1 MFKKIILCPNAIRA
15 FVFFN
20 FLIPVSSVHAVET
33 KTDSLPRI
41 TLHEVSVSGTKLQNL
56 RSALPLQIISNKEL
70 TSLNAENIAEVAKH
84 FAGITVKDYGGIGGL
99 KTVSVRGLGALHTG
113 VSYDGSMMS
122 DVQSGQ
128 IDLSRFSIEN
138 IAEVTLSNGQPNTL
152 LQPARMF
159 SYSSVLSFSTKIP
172 EYDENHTFSGNISAK
187 AGSFG
192 LINPTIYI
200 LKNISRKWAVSMSVN
215 GLTANGE
222 YKFLSNLNSQ
232 GENMIEK
239 NRINSDVHSIRTE
252 INSSYKFNPFEYINL
267 KISHNYSERGLPGA
281 DTYYLSYATDRLS
294 DRNYLTQVQYQNR
307 KNCYLQYQ
315 FSGKFNNSSIIFR
328 EQSPNYS
335 SDIDYTHIDNF
346 TQNEYYLTSAFQ
358 FYLTH
363 NFTFSTSVDW
373 WYNNLF
379 SHSNMSFSQDA
390 APTRHSGLANVA
402 AKYTTD
408 QLTLSANLLYTLT
421 RETNQTGIASP
432 NRDKLSPT
440 ACMSYKP
447 FKDKELRI
455 RAFYKNIFRLP
466 TFNDL
471 YYHDFGYTN
480 LQPEVTNQYNAGM
493 TYFETGIPFFS
504 EFECSIDAY
513 YNRITDKISIVYG
526 MPFSTVRNIGRVDI
540 KGCDV
545 NLKLSKKLNSSTIR
559 LSANYT
565 FQLAQ
570 DYNSSSDTYLDQIPY
585 TPIHSGSA
593 SMSYQSGNWEC
604 GYNFLFSGKR
614 YSGQNS
620 NPQNRLKSYMDHSLF
635 GKLNVKMFSFQVEV
649 LNLTN
654 QNYEIIQYYPMP
666 GRNYRI
672 TLSYKF

>member
-1 MFKKIILCPNAIRA
+1 MFTKVIVCPNAIRA
-15 FVFFN
+15 FVSFN
-20 FLIPVSSVHAVET
+20 LLISISSLHAVEM
-33 KTDSLPRI
+33 KADSVPRI
-41 TLHEVSVSGTKLQNL
+41 NLHEVVVNGHQLQAG
-56 RSALPLQIISNKEL
+56 RAPLPLQIISNKEL
-70 TSLNAENIAEVAKH
+70 TTLNAENVADIAKH
-84 FAGITVKDYGGIGGL
+84 FAGVTVKDYGGIGGL
-99 KTVSVRGLGALHTG
+99 RTVSIRGLGALHTG
-113 VSYDGSMMS
+113 VSYDGIMMS

-159 SYSSVLSFSTKIP
+159 SYSSVLSFSTKIA
-172 EYDENHTFSGNISAK
+172 EYDEKHTISGNISAK

-192 LINPTIYI
+192 MINPMINI
-200 LKNISRKWAVSMSVN
+200 CKNISRKWAVSLSVN

-222 YKFLSNLNSQ
+222 YKFLSNLNTL
-232 GENMIEK
+232 GENMVEK
-239 NRINSDVHSIRTE
+239 NRINTDVHSIRTE
-252 INSSYKFNPFEYINL
+252 INSTCEFNPFEYINL
-267 KISHNYSERGLPGA
+267 KVSQNYSERGLPGS

-307 KNCYLQYQ
+307 KNCYFQYQ
-315 FSGKFNNSSIIFR
+315 FSGKFNNSSMIFT

-335 SDIDYTHIDNF
+335 ADIDHTHIDNYA
-346 TQNEYYLTSAFQ
+346 QNEYYLTSVFQ
-358 FYLTH
+358 FYPTH

-379 SHSNMSFSQDA
+379 SHSNLNFRQDA
-390 APTRHSGLANVA
+390 APTRHSGLANVV
-402 AKYTTD
+402 AKYTTN

-421 RETNQTGIASP
+421 RETNQTGAAP

-440 ACMSYKP
+440 VCMSYKP
-447 FKDKELRI
+447 FDDKKLRI

-480 LQPEVTNQYNAGM
+480 LKPEITNQYNAGM
-493 TYFETGIPFFS
+493 TYFETGIPFLS
-504 EFECSIDAY
+504 KFECSVDAY
-513 YNRITDKISIVYG
+513 YNQVKEKISIVYG
-526 MPFSTVRNIGRVDI
+526 MPFSSVRNIGRVDI

-545 NLKLSKKLNSSTIR
+545 NLKLSKKLNNSTIR

-565 FQLAQ
+565 LQLAQ
-570 DYNSSSDTYLDQIPY
+570 DYSSVSDTYLDIIPY
-585 TPIHSGSA
+585 TPIHSGSG
-593 SMSYQSGNWEC
+593 SISCQCGIWEC
-604 GYNFLFSGKR
+604 GYNYLFSGKR

-620 NPQNRLKSYMDHSLF
+620 NSQNILKPYLDHSLF
-635 GKLNVKMFSFQVEV
+635 GRLSIKKLSLQVEV

-654 QNYEIIQYYPMP
+654 LNYEIVQYYPMP

>member
-1 MFKKIILCPNAIRA
+1 MFTKVIVCPNVIRA

-20 FLIPVSSVHAVET
+20 FLISISSVHAVEM
-33 KTDSLPRI
+33 KTDSLHHI
-41 TLHEVSVSGTKLQNL
+41 NLHEVLVNGKQLQVV
-56 RSALPLQIISNKEL
+56 RAALPLQIISNKEL
-70 TSLNAENIAEVAKH
+70 TMLNADNVADVAKH
-84 FAGITVKDYGGIGGL
+84 FAGVTVKDYGGIGGL
-99 KTVSVRGLGALHTG
+99 KTVSIRGLGALHTG
-113 VSYDGSMMS
+113 VSYDGIMMS

-138 IAEVTLSNGQPNTL
+138 IAEVKLSNGQPNTL

-192 LINPTIYI
+192 LMNPMIYI
-200 LKNISRKWAVSMSVN
+200 CKNISRKWAVSLSAN

-222 YKFLSNLNSQ
+222 YKFFSNLNPL
-232 GENMIEK
+232 GENLVEK

-267 KISHNYSERGLPGA
+267 KVNQYYSERGLPGA

-307 KNCYLQYQ
+307 KNCYFQYQ
-315 FSGKFNNSSIIFR
+315 FSGKFNNSSMLFT
-328 EQSPNYS
+328 EQSPKYS
-335 SDIDYTHIDNF
+335 ADIDHTHIDNYV
-346 TQNEYYLTSAFQ
+346 QNEYYLTTALQ
-358 FYLTH
+358 FYPTQ
-363 NFTFSTSVDW
+363 NFAFSTSVDW

-379 SHSNMSFSQDA
+379 SHSNLNFSQDA

-402 AKYTTD
+402 VKYTTN

-421 RETNQTGIASP
+421 RETNQTGAAAP

-440 ACMSYKP
+440 VCMSYKP
-447 FKDKELRI
+447 FDDKELRI

-480 LQPEVTNQYNAGM
+480 LQPEITNQYNAGM
-493 TYFETGIPFFS
+493 TYFETGISFLS
-504 EFECSIDAY
+504 EFECSVDAY
-513 YNRITDKISIVYG
+513 YNQVTDKISIVYG

-545 NLKLSKKLNSSTIR
+545 NLKLSKKLNSSTIH

-565 FQLAQ
+565 FQLAI
-570 DYNSSSDTYLDQIPY
+570 DYSSSIDTYLDIIPY
-585 TPIHSGSA
+585 TPIHSGSG
-593 SMSYQSGNWEC
+593 SISYQCGSWEC

-620 NPQNRLKSYMDHSLF
+620 NPQNLLKPYMDHSLF
-635 GKLNVKMFSFQVEV
+635 GRWSINKFSIQVEV

-654 QNYEIIQYYPMP
+654 LNYEIVQYYPMP

>member
-1 MFKKIILCPNAIRA
+1 MFKKVILCPNAIRA
-15 FVFFN
+15 FVFLNLLVF
-20 FLIPVSSVHAVET
+20 ISSVHAVEMS
-33 KTDSLPRI
+33 TDSLPQI
-41 TLHEVSVSGTKLQNL
+41 NL
-56 RSALPLQIISNKEL
+56 REVLVNGNQLQVARAALPLQVISNKEL
-70 TSLNAENIAEVAKH
+70 TTLNVDNVADVAKH
-84 FAGITVKDYGGIGGL
+84 FAGVTVKDYGGIGGL
-99 KTVSVRGLGALHTG
+99 KTVSIRGLGALHTG
-113 VSYDGSMMS
+113 VSYDGLMMS

-128 IDLSRFSIEN
+128 IDLSRFSIQN

-172 EYDENHTFSGNISAK
+172 EYNENHTFSGNISVK
-187 AGSFG
+187 TGSFG
-192 LINPTIYI
+192 LMNPMMY
-200 LKNISRKWAVSMSVN
+200 LCKNISRKWAVSLSVN

-222 YKFLSNLNSQ
+222 YKFLSNLNPL
-232 GENMIEK
+232 GKNVVEK
-239 NRINSDVHSIRTE
+239 NRINSDVHSIQTE
-252 INSSYKFNPFEYINL
+252 INSTYEFNPFEYINL
-267 KISHNYSERGLPGA
+267 KISQNDSERGLPGA
-281 DTYYLSYATDRLS
+281 DTYYLSYATARLS

-307 KNCYLQYQ
+307 KNHYFQYQ
-315 FSGKFNNSSIIFR
+315 FSGKFNNSSMIFS

-335 SDIDYTHIDNF
+335 ADINHTHIDNYA
-346 TQNEYYLTSAFQ
+346 QNEYYLTAAFLI
-358 FYLTH
+358 YPTH
-363 NFTFSTSVDW
+363 NFAFSTSVDW

-379 SHSNMSFSQDA
+379 SHSNLNFRQDA
-390 APTRHSGLANVA
+390 RPARRSGLANA
-402 AKYTTD
+402 AVKYTTN
-408 QLTLSANLLYTLT
+408 QLTLSASLLYTLT
-421 RETNQTGIASP
+421 RETNQTGAAAP

-440 ACMSYKP
+440 IGVSYKP
-447 FKDKELRI
+447 LCDKELRI

-471 YYHDFGYTN
+471 YYHDFGYTD
-480 LQPEVTNQYNAGM
+480 LQPEITNQYNVGM
-493 TYFETGIPFFS
+493 TYFETGIPFLS
-504 EFECSIDAY
+504 EFECSFDAY
-513 YNRITDKISIVYG
+513 YNQVTDKISIVYG

-540 KGCDV
+540 KGCDI

-570 DYNSSSDTYLDQIPY
+570 DYSPSIDTYLDIIPY
-585 TPIHSGSA
+585 TPIHSGSGTI
-593 SMSYQSGNWEC
+593 SYQHGIWEC

-620 NPQNRLKSYMDHSLF
+620 NPQNVMKSYMDHSLF
-635 GKLNVKMFSFQVEV
+635 GRMNIKKLSLQVEV

-654 QNYEIIQYYPMP
+654 LNYEIVQYYPMP